1 MDACLICARLFAGRL
16 RFSSSSHAL
25 NIEQDLCCRRLRRNG
40 VSLQISCRK
49 EALPIR
55 SFDNKPWRE
64 IKKITPIKN
73 LRAYSRFSQY
83 FTYNEGRRQTQTS
96 PSTSMSN
103 VRSIVSAYVAPA
115 AIDGGMAGPGDC
127 LDLDKQVSRSFAAV
141 SAGAD
146 RPA

>member
-83 FTYNEGRRQTQTS
+83 FTYNEGEEADADITEHLDVER
-96 PSTSMSN
+96 
-103 VRSIVSAYVAPA
+103 AKY
-115 AIDGGMAGPGDC
+115 C
-127 LDLDKQVSRSFAAV
+127 LCLRCS
-141 SAGAD
+141 GCH
-146 RPA
+146 